1 MHECFM
7 KKLTFGSRILL
18 LLFTIL
24 PFAVITLIA
33 PPIYILNDDLQIASV
48 LSGAYSGTPDLH
60 TVYMRAPLSFF
71 LSLCYRIWPSA
82 PWLGIFLCG
91 TVVLC
96 AYLILRSC
104 AGRTENK
111 KEMFL
116 SVLPAY
122 GAVLLF
128 MLLLYWQPH
137 YTVVAACTG
146 ATGIFLLIRNKTG
159 ETLRERI
166 QQLLPTFLLL
176 LLCDQIRSQVF
187 FMLLPFVGMALLF
200 CFLQQEK
207 KVDWLKKSLPLWAG
221 FAVVWLGLFGLHQL
235 AYAGAEWQAYL
246 KLNKARTELY
256 DYTLV
261 WESDE
266 AKEYYRQ
273 CGVTDE
279 AYPLYRHYDLLPDT
293 TVTAER
299 LQKMAEFQEP
309 SRTVSNVQ
317 KLKNV
322 LYDLRVRTLGSG
334 KQDDFPYAY
343 LLILL
348 YIIAVVGIVAGKN
361 WRYLLPVFG
370 SGCMHLLIYGWLLWR
385 RRAPE
390 RVTLSLYI
398 VESFLLMA
406 MIFAMVKKQDEKESP
421 SRWLVMALMIV
432 ALFPAGYSAVVGY
445 REQISVNQCD
455 DVVYSYMAE
464 RPEQLFVLE
473 TSATVN
479 RTAPVFRRN
488 DTERNVMLM
497 GGWLYGSPLQRDKIK
512 VFGYADTREMIT
524 SGNVNFGLRGDLV
537 TLWLK
542 DPEDDTNIYWTALSA
557 EDLAT
562 YISVQY
568 GKELSEPILGSE
580 LVFHVRYNSDFVS
593 ECDGLVWYHVETE
606 EALEQ

>member
-1 MHECFM
+1 M
-7 KKLTFGSRILL
+7 KKLTFESRFLL
-18 LLFTIL
+18 LILTIL
-24 PFAVITLIA
+24 PFAVITCIA
-33 PPIYILNDDLQIASV
+33 PPVYILNDDLQIASV

-71 LSLCYRIWPSA
+71 LSLCYRIVPSI

-96 AYLILRSC
+96 AYLILCSVTQETDDEKQLLRS
-104 AGRTENK
+104 A
-111 KEMFL
+111 
-116 SVLPAY
+116 LPAY

-128 MLLLYWQPH
+128 LLLLYWQPH
-137 YTVVAACTG
+137 YTVVAACSG
-146 ATGIFLLIRNKTG
+146 ATGIFLLIRSRSG

-166 QQLLPTFLLL
+166 MQLLPTFLLL

-221 FAVVWLGLFGLHQL
+221 FAVVWLGLFGLHQA

-279 AYPLYRHYDLLPDT
+279 AYPLYRHYDLLPDI

-322 LYDLRVRTLGSG
+322 LYDLRVHTLGVGENS
-334 KQDDFPYAY
+334 DLPYAY

-348 YIIAVVGIVAGKN
+348 YIIAVVVIAKEKK
-361 WRYLLPVFG
+361 WWYLLPVAG
-370 SGCMHLLIYGWLLWR
+370 SGCMHFLIYGWLLWR
-385 RRAPE
+385 GRAPE
-390 RVTLSLYI
+390 RVTLSLYM

-406 MIFAMVKKQDEKESP
+406 MVFAMAEKKEAKKGISH
-421 SRWLVMALMIV
+421 WLVMAFMIA
-432 ALFPAGYSAVVGY
+432 ALFPAGLSAVLGY
-445 REQISVNQCD
+445 REQISVNRCD
-455 DVVYSYMAE
+455 DVVYSYMSE
-464 RPEQLFVLE
+464 RPEQLFALE

-479 RTAPVFRRN
+479 RTVPVFARN

-497 GGWLYGSPLQRDKIK
+497 GGWLYGSPLQAAKMK
-512 VFGYADTREMIT
+512 AFGYTDVQELLTGGECCYVFREANPLLASML
-524 SGNVNFGLRGDLV
+524 G
-537 TLWLK
+537 K
-542 DPEDDTNIYWTALSA
+542 DALYDDMAGWS
-557 EDLAT
+557 
-562 YISVQY
+562 
-568 GKELSEPILGSE
+568 
-580 LVFHVRYNSDFVS
+580 
-593 ECDGLVWYHVETE
+593 GLVPGNLEAYLQTNFERSINQIDCVTYDNRPGDTQGETVLSWYPKQMAAFYILQAGE
-606 EALEQ
+606 